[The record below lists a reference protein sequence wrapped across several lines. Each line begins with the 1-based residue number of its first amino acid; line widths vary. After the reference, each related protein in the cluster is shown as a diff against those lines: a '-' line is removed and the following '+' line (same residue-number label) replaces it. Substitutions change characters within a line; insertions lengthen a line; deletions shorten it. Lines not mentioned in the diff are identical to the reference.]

1 MDWYV
6 RRQTLDRNTLG
17 LLVSPIAAK
26 IQHLIQDH
34 GRRYQFHSSDETFF
48 EVISSETRNEYLV
61 NLHDQT
67 CSCYGWQKQGYPC
80 GHALA
85 IIMSRKQDPQ
95 TFAKPF
101 FTLQAYRSTYETAI
115 MHPLTG
121 KYSLPLQLSDTA
133 NHEIDEESDFDED
146 IILPPNTRRPTGRP
160 KKRRIRSVSENDE
173 NSAPKRSHRCS
184 RCKAMGHSRRTCR
197 EAI

>member
-6 RRQTLDRNTLG
+6 RRQTLERNTLG
-17 LLVSPIAAK
+17 LLVSPIVVK

-34 GRRYQFHSSDETFF
+34 GRRYRFHSSDETFF

-80 GHALA
+80 GHTLA

-121 KYSLPLQLSDTA
+121 KYSLPLHLSDTA

-173 NSAPKRSHRCS
+173 NSVPKRSHRCS
-184 RCKAMGHSRRTCR
+184 RCKAMGHSRWTCR